1 MLRLDPLIHRLS
13 PLSWADQIMAG
24 IERMPGSDNWKGL
37 KTMRIMDGGD
47 LVIKP
52 GMVFEL
58 EPNACKGNAQ
68 VDKQMTEDYIKIDN
82 A

>member
-1 MLRLDPLIHRLS
+1 
-13 PLSWADQIMAG
+13 
-24 IERMPGSDNWKGL
+24 
-37 KTMRIMDGGD
+37 MRIMDGGD

-82 A
+82 V